1 MAHVLRTMFSLVV
14 WGDADVL
21 RDFRHSALMKM
32 AHNLVVDLKSRR
44 AAEVMQGLGFEE
56 CCGSV

>member
-1 MAHVLRTMFSLVV
+1 MFSLVV